1 MLLGKEFSSN
11 VKIHLGLDHVDMNIH
26 ICMQMFSCTPLIK
39 ILKMKERSEAVLEN
53 IRRICFASYDSEHNC
68 QNLKSFF
75 SVPMKG

>member
-11 VKIHLGLDHVDMNIH
+11 VKIHLGLDR
-26 ICMQMFSCTPLIK
+26 CPPLIK

-53 IRRICFASYDSEHNC
+53 IRRICFAYYDSEQNC